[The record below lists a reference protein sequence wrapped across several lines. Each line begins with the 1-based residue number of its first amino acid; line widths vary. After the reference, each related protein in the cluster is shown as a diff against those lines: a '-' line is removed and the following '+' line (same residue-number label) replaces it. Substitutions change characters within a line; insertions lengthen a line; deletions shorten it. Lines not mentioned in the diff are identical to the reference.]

1 MPIGPNGEAMP
12 YPDDMMTG
20 QQAQSPADLLRQGIQ
35 KIEQALQAEP
45 DDADSQRL
53 AQAIQTLYA
62 VLAARQKE
70 EDDMLQGKL
79 SPRALRRG

>member
-1 MPIGPNGEAMP
+1 MPIGPNGEALP
-12 YPDDMMTG
+12 YPGDMMTE
-20 QQAQSPADLLRQGIQ
+20 QQAQSPADLLREGIR

-53 AQAIQTLYA
+53 ATAIQTLYA